1 MIKKI
6 KSKFAPTAISF
17 QLVLALSSQVKLFYL
32 VTTIFLLSASLP
44 LNAQQEDEKS
54 EDKLTLPKAAAHKQ
68 VPTDKEA
75 AEDVAEFLAKNV
87 PAAPLPA
94 GSDKLD
100 AMRARAAQLQKH
112 RAHYLQDI
120 ASGKTNPFAH
130 LYAARPQQIEDLKAL
145 TFSLREINNETV
157 PSKKQ
162 ILFNTFFTALQPIGS
177 FLEIADP
184 GEGYTNILS
193 KDQQAELSR
202 LEVAW
207 DDADKDYN
215 TAAKPLLITGPS
227 QLYTI
232 TSLGF
237 PIIVHAPPSS
247 KVIFQTFGGG
257 FFSNKLALIEVE
269 ANKEGIAQAE
279 WVSYG
284 DSIGD
289 TFIGVRSKSAAPTQN
304 LTFTTVQL
312 KLSALPVLPKNLPQI
327 PTTPEAESN
336 LKNQLESKLESTNE

>member
-1 MIKKI
+1 MYN
-6 KSKFAPTAISF
+6 PPNYYF
-17 QLVLALSSQVKLFYL
+17 QLILAFSSHGMLFSKL
-32 VTTIFLLSASLP
+32 VATIFVSSLLP
-44 LNAQQEDEKS
+44 LSAQQEDEKV
-54 EDKLTLPKAAAHKQ
+54 EDKLILPKAAATAHKQ
-68 VPTDKEA
+68 FSTEPEA
-75 AEDVAEFLAKNV
+75 AEEVAEFLAKNV

-100 AMRARAAQLQKH
+100 AMRARVSQLHKQ
-112 RAHYLQDI
+112 RAEYLQDI

-130 LYAARPQQIEDLKAL
+130 LYEARPKQIEDLKAL
-145 TFSLREINNETV
+145 TFSLRDINNELN

-162 ILFNTFFTALQPIGS
+162 LLFSAFFAALQPIGS

-193 KDQQAELSR
+193 KDQQAELIR
-202 LEVAW
+202 LEAAW
-207 DDADKDYN
+207 DTADKDYN
-215 TAAKPLLITGPS
+215 TAAKPLHIIGPG

-232 TSLGF
+232 TSLSV

-269 ANKEGIAQAE
+269 ATAAGVAQAE
-279 WVSYG
+279 WVSHG

-289 TFIGVRSKSAAPTQN
+289 TFIGVRSASAPPAQN
-304 LTFTTVQL
+304 LTITTVQL
-312 KLSALPVLPKNLPQI
+312 KLSALPEFPENLPQI
-327 PTTPEAESN
+327 PVVPGVKSN
-336 LKNQLESKLESTNE
+336 LKNQLESELESTNE